1 MFYFYKVHK
10 FRLLLAN
17 LHYTSSP
24 TQLKEMQLNLLL
36 VAYGNFCQTSLIS
49 NLNSPK

>member
-17 LHYTSSP
+17 LHYTSSD
-24 TQLKEMQLNLLL
+24 TNERNAVKFVVGCVWKLLSD
-36 VAYGNFCQTSLIS
+36 NFDF
-49 NLNSPK
+49 